1 MAEKKTALWK
11 LIAGYTAFALVALVA
26 GVLLTFPYDAL
37 AERVRLEAD
46 NAGYFVRI
54 GSMGPGLFSVRAKNI
69 DASRKATEADGEKTP
84 EALRI
89 DAISIGPTLFPPGLG
104 VSVKALDGTVK
115 LGVSGL
121 STLRVRLDAE
131 DLDLAKGN
139 VKGFSGI
146 DLGGT
151 VDLHADLSI
160 PKASVGGGAPE
171 PDLGQ
176 ATGSLSLEAKNLV
189 VNGGSVN
196 VPIPQYG
203 PEPTPIDLPKIAF
216 GDITGKLKLEKGAG
230 TVEELRL
237 KSADMEVQGSGSV
250 KLAKRL
256 EYAEPNVEVRMKFD
270 PEFQKRLGLLGS
282 ALSMIGP
289 DPKDPSWRLGRL
301 TGYLGRPNF
310 R

>member
-11 LIAGYTAFALVALVA
+11 SIVGYTAFALLALVA
-26 GVLLTFPYDAL
+26 GALLTFPYDAL
-37 AERVRLEAD
+37 SERVRLEAD

-54 GSMGPGLFSVRAKNI
+54 GAMGPGLLSVRAKNI
-69 DASRKATEADGEKTP
+69 DASKKATGAEGEKAP
-84 EALRI
+84 EPLRI
-89 DAISIGPTLFPPGLG
+89 DAISVGPTLFPPGLG

-139 VKGFSGI
+139 LKGFSGI

-160 PKASVGGGAPE
+160 PKASVGGTAPE

-176 ATGSLSLEAKNLV
+176 ASGSLALEAKNLV

-216 GDITGKLKLEKGAG
+216 GDITGKVKIEKGAG
-230 TVEELRL
+230 TVEELHL

>member
-11 LIAGYTAFALVALVA
+11 LIVGYSAFGLFALVA

-37 AERVRLEAD
+37 SERVRLEAD
-46 NAGYFVRI
+46 NAGYFLRI
-54 GSMGPGLFSVRAKNI
+54 GSLGPGLLAVRAKNI
-69 DASRKATEADGEKTP
+69 DASKKAAEADGEKAP
-84 EALRI
+84 EPLRI

-115 LGVSGL
+115 LGLSGL
-121 STLRVRLDAE
+121 STVHVKVDAE
-131 DLDLAKGN
+131 DLDLSKGN

-151 VDLHADLSI
+151 VGLHVDLSI
-160 PKASVGGGAPE
+160 PKASVGSGEPE

-176 ATGSLSLEAKNLV
+176 ASGTITLEAKNLV

-216 GDITGKLKLEKGAG
+216 GDITGKIKIEKGAG
-230 TVEELRL
+230 TVDELHV
-237 KSADMEVQGSGSV
+237 KSADMEMQGSGTL
-250 KLAKRL
+250 KFAKRL
-256 EYAEPNVEVRMKFD
+256 EYCEPNVEVRMKFD

-282 ALSMIGP
+282 ALSMIGA
-289 DPKDPSWRLGRL
+289 DPKDPSWRLGRR
-301 TGYLGRPNF
+301 TGYQGRPHI